1 MRICNIINMG
11 ARVHVYN
18 GSMELFEK
26 LVLGN
31 YKTLLIHVSSH
42 RPVG

>member
-11 ARVHVYN
+11 ARVRVYN

-26 LVLGN
+26 LVLGE
-31 YKTLLIHVSSH
+31 L
-42 RPVG
+42 